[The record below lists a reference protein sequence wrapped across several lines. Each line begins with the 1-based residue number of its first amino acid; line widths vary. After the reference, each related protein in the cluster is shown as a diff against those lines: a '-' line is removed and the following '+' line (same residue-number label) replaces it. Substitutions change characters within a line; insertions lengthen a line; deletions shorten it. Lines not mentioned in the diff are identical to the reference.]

1 MMFDLFAEHRHF
13 GVVEFS
19 AWLAIHQLGNQH
31 LATIMFDMR
40 FVEDV
45 VLDLAA
51 KCRIE
56 NLLLNHRVNDEFGAD
71 LLAKLS
77 LRSLPFAFSNCSN
90 RSSTSRWSCFN
101 RAMASGFLEI
111 GRAHV

>member
-13 GVVEFS
+13 GFVEFS

-71 LLAKLS
+71 LLAKLFLAIIALRLFELFERSEEHTSELQS
-77 LRSLPFAFSNCSN
+77 LMR
-90 RSSTSRWSCFN
+90 
-101 RAMASGFLEI
+101 I
-111 GRAHV
+111 

>member
-19 AWLAIHQLGNQH
+19 AGLAIHQLRNQH
-31 LATIMFDMR
+31 LATVMFDMR

-45 VLDLAA
+45 VLNLAP
-51 KCRIE
+51 KCWIE

-71 LLAKLS
+71 LLAKLFRSEEHTSELQS
-77 LRSLPFAFSNCSN
+77 LMRISYDVFCLKKKTNK
-90 RSSTSRWSCFN
+90 
-101 RAMASGFLEI
+101 
-111 GRAHV
+111 